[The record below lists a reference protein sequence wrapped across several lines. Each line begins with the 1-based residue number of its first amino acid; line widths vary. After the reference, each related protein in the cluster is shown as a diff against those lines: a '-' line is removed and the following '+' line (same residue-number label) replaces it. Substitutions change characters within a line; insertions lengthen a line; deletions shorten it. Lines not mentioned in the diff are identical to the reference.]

1 MAISLTIDGA
11 QVALKKG
18 SSIEYVSENR
28 IFTDADD
35 YSLEIELPLAEC
47 PQNIAVFGHLTRKD
61 IDTDKIFFN
70 AVLQDTKFRKVGAVV
85 ITGITNE
92 SVKVQ
97 FLEKRSYQNFYP
109 HFDETYIDELDLG
122 EWPHIHPDNISS
134 GGMSGPRPGWEDAVY
149 MTPAQMWSRW
159 QDYTALLW
167 VNNYSGNLQN
177 CARWNASAN
186 KYEWKV
192 NPDNDEDTDFTKGFS
207 FQPNLLWLTKK
218 ICDALGYAYDFA
230 KWEDSDYRYL
240 LVCNTLPYSW
250 SNRRWAA
257 ALPHWTV
264 NEFFMELE
272 KFLLMEFDIDH
283 ARNKVTCSVTAE
295 NVSGAGLV
303 CIDKVTDAFSVE
315 VSTDEDNNGY
325 KAMLNQGFADGG
337 HRLDNIYNA
346 QWYIERMTRADG
358 TVKCTEWATLADLFA
373 SDLPQDSVLD
383 TGGGRSDYAQYPG
396 GKWGLHHVQDIDT
409 YFVLEVM
416 KRVEYRTTPF
426 TIHSE
431 HMKWGNVCRL
441 VPVNRFGPVILD
453 KENEDDVEEI
463 GIIPAWIDE
472 TDETYG
478 NVVFLDCGES
488 GDDDTNSA
496 HQTHQYVPDGVTWQ
510 EHIEPD
516 VPIQFGAFSSVSDG
530 KKESSGAVFDKLF
543 VAFWW
548 GDYLRNKPQLPHPWT
563 DTFDMTFSYV
573 APTVLTDNSQLTII
587 WGVIY
592 SGRNYSLRINNN
604 AYGQSSE
611 RSTYIEVDQKKKYS
625 FSFLADEIPNVRSLF
640 YIEGKKYLCEKITAT
655 FTEAGMSQLLKMTCY
670 MVKE

>member
-1 MAISLTIDGA
+1 M
-11 QVALKKG
+11 
-18 SSIEYVSENR
+18 
-28 IFTDADD
+28 
-35 YSLEIELPLAEC
+35 
-47 PQNIAVFGHLTRKD
+47 FGHLTRKD

-149 MTPAQMWSRW
+149 MTPAQMWARW
-159 QDYTALLW
+159 QDYTALPW

-192 NPDNDEDTDFTKGFS
+192 TGDNDEDTDFTKGFS

-230 KWEDSDYRYL
+230 KWEQSDYKYL

-283 ARNKVTCSVTAE
+283 ARNKVTCSVTTE
-295 NVSGAGLV
+295 NVSDAGLV

-315 VSTDEDNNGY
+315 VSTDEDNTGY
-325 KAMLNQGFADGG
+325 KAMLNQG
-337 HRLDNIYNA
+337 
-346 QWYIERMTRADG
+346 MTRADG

-426 TIHSE
+426 TINSE
-431 HMKWGNVCRL
+431 ALKWGNVCRL
-441 VPVNRFGPVILD
+441 VPVNRFGTLLLD
-453 KENEDDVEEI
+453 REHPDEVEEMNI
-463 GIIPAWIDE
+463 VPAWIDE
-472 TDETYG
+472 TDDTYG
-478 NVVFLDCGES
+478 NLVFLDCGET
-488 GDDDTNSA
+488 GEDDEANAS
-496 HQTHQYVPDGVTWQ
+496 QTHTGRRPGV
-510 EHIEPD
+510 EVVDPD
-516 VPIQFGAFSSVSDG
+516 VVIQFGAFPTVSG
-530 KKESSGAVFDKLF
+530 GEKEKSGAVFDKLF

-548 GDYLRNKPQLPHPWT
+548 GDYTKCKPRLPHPWT
-563 DTFDMTFSYV
+563 DTFDMTYSYAV
-573 APTVLTDNSQLTII
+573 PAVLTDTSKLTIT

-592 SGRNYSLRINNN
+592 SGRQLSLRINNR
-604 AYGQSSE
+604 AYGQGVQ
-611 RSTYIEVDQKKKYS
+611 RTTYTEVDQKKKYS
-625 FSFLADEIPNVRSLF
+625 FSFLSDEIPNVRSLF
-640 YIEGKKYLCEKITAT
+640 HIDGKRYLCTKLTAT
-655 FTEAGMSQLLKMTCY
+655 FTEDGMSHLLKGDFYKVQTD
-670 MVKE
+670 

>member
-1 MAISLTIDGA
+1 MAISLVIDGKEA
-11 QVALKKG
+11 SVKKG

-35 YSLEIELPLAEC
+35 YSMEIELPLAEC
-47 PQNIAVFGHLTRKD
+47 PQNIAIFGHLTRKD
-61 IDTDKIFFN
+61 IDTDKIFFD

-122 EWPHIHPDNISS
+122 EWPHIFPDNISS
-134 GGMSGPRPGWEDAVY
+134 GGMSGSRPGWEDAIY
-149 MTPAQMWSRW
+149 MTPAQMWACW
-159 QDYTALLW
+159 QDYTALPW

-192 NPDNDEDTDFTKGFS
+192 VADDDNDTDFTRGFS

-218 ICDALGYAYDFA
+218 ICDVLGYSYDFS
-230 KWEDSDYRYL
+230 KWENSDYKYL
-240 LVCNTLPYSW
+240 LICNTLPYSW
-250 SNRRWAA
+250 SNRKWAA
-257 ALPHWTV
+257 ALPHWTI
-264 NEFFMELE
+264 NEFFKELE

-315 VSTDEDNNGY
+315 VSTDEDDTGY
-325 KAMLNQGFADGG
+325 KAMLNQGFVDGG

-358 TVKCTEWATLADLFA
+358 MVKCTEWATLADLFA

-383 TGGGRSDYAQYPG
+383 TGGGRSDYVQYPG

-426 TIHSE
+426 TINSE
-431 HMKWGNVCRL
+431 ALKWGNVCRL
-441 VPVNRFGPVILD
+441 VPVNRFGTLLLD
-453 KENEDDVEEI
+453 REHPDEVEEMNI
-463 GIIPAWIDE
+463 VPAWIDE
-472 TDETYG
+472 TDENYG
-478 NVVFLDCGES
+478 NLVFLDCGET
-488 GDDDTNSA
+488 GEDDEANAS
-496 HQTHQYVPDGVTWQ
+496 QTHTGRRPGV
-510 EHIEPD
+510 EVVDPD
-516 VPIQFGAFSSVSDG
+516 VVIQFGAFPSVSSG
-530 KKESSGAVFDKLF
+530 EQQKSGAVFDKLF
-543 VAFWW
+543 VAYWW
-548 GDYLRNKPQLPHPWT
+548 GDYTKCKPRLPHPWT
-563 DTFDMTFSYV
+563 DTFDMTYSYV
-573 APTVLTDNSQLTII
+573 LPQVLTDTSQVQIV

-592 SGRNYSLRINNN
+592 SGKSLSLRINNR
-604 AYGQSSE
+604 AYGQGTQ
-611 RSTYIEVDQKKKYS
+611 RATFTEVDQKKKYT
-625 FSFLADEIPNVRSLF
+625 FSFLAEEIPNVRSLF
-640 YIEGKKYLCEKITAT
+640 HIDGKRYLCEKLQVT
-655 FTEAGMSQLLKMTCY
+655 FTEDGMVSLIKGTFY
-670 MVKE
+670 KIV

>member
-18 SSIEYVSENR
+18 SS
-28 IFTDADD
+28 
-35 YSLEIELPLAEC
+35 C

-149 MTPAQMWSRW
+149 MTPAQMWARW
-159 QDYTALLW
+159 QDYTALPW

-192 NPDNDEDTDFTKGFS
+192 TGDNDEDTDFTKGFS

-230 KWEDSDYRYL
+230 KWEQSDYKYL

-283 ARNKVTCSVTAE
+283 ARNKVTCSVTTE
-295 NVSGAGLV
+295 NVSDAGLV

-315 VSTDEDNNGY
+315 VSTDEDNTGY

-426 TIHSE
+426 TINSE
-431 HMKWGNVCRL
+431 ALKWGNVCRL
-441 VPVNRFGPVILD
+441 VPVNRFGTLLLD
-453 KENEDDVEEI
+453 REHPDEVEEMNI
-463 GIIPAWIDE
+463 VPAWIDE
-472 TDETYG
+472 TDDTYG
-478 NVVFLDCGES
+478 NLVFLDCGET
-488 GDDDTNSA
+488 GEDDEANAS
-496 HQTHQYVPDGVTWQ
+496 QTHTGRRPGV
-510 EHIEPD
+510 EVVDPD
-516 VPIQFGAFSSVSDG
+516 VVIQFGAFPTVSG
-530 KKESSGAVFDKLF
+530 GEKEKSGAVFDKLF

-548 GDYLRNKPQLPHPWT
+548 GDYTKCKPRLPHPWT
-563 DTFDMTFSYV
+563 DTFDMTYSYAV
-573 APTVLTDNSQLTII
+573 PAVLTDTSKLTIT

-592 SGRNYSLRINNN
+592 SGRQLSLRINNR
-604 AYGQSSE
+604 AYGQGVQ
-611 RSTYIEVDQKKKYS
+611 RTTYTEVDQKKKYS
-625 FSFLADEIPNVRSLF
+625 FSFLSDEIPNVRSLF
-640 YIEGKKYLCEKITAT
+640 HIDGKRYLCTKLTAT
-655 FTEAGMSQLLKMTCY
+655 FTEDGMSHLLKGDFYKVQTD
-670 MVKE
+670 